1 MTPNNQHRHTSCAGG
16 PPAEGRP
23 AWGSPARA
31 RTSALHRSR
40 PLRQLLCQSG
50 ILVDRQRRRMT
61 PKTIMLPAEIYDRV
75 EQLAQAEGKT
85 VDEVA
90 VEAVKSL
97 PRV

>member
-1 MTPNNQHRHTSCAGG
+1 
-16 PPAEGRP
+16 
-23 AWGSPARA
+23 
-31 RTSALHRSR
+31 
-40 PLRQLLCQSG
+40 
-50 ILVDRQRRRMT
+50 MT